1 MEILSLIKFVLIQVF
16 GLVISL
22 VAAGLFIF
30 WIIRKFHSWKIAA
43 AFSVI
48 LVGISFFVFVPY
60 AFPERLQYP
69 FFLTTF
75 GPADGPALPFKNVL
89 TFFFERSDMEK
100 ISDIARDPRDV
111 PQPLRRSYAER
122 VKIE

>member
-48 LVGISFFVFVPY
+48 LVGFSLFLFMPY
-60 AFPERLQYP
+60 AFRERLEYP
-69 FFLTTF
+69 FFLKTL
-75 GPADGPALPFKNVL
+75 GPADGPGLPFKNVA
-89 TFFFERSDMEK
+89 TFFLKESNMERVSN
-100 ISDIARDPRDV
+100 IARDP
-111 PQPLRRSYAER
+111 
-122 VKIE
+122 KIGRAHV